1 MRLKTN
7 TKLILVALA
16 VILAVS
22 FIGKITN
29 GFQTDLKDATLRDRN
44 ESNLLTGKY
53 TETGWKDD
61 SYNVGDGY
69 KLTAAK
75 DGTITINGEYTGSSA
90 SATVVL
96 EKVTLSAGT
105 YTLSGAPN
113 GGNQTYLIKAVYGG
127 TETVADFGS
136 TGGTFTLTSSEP
148 VTIQLVLFGDF
159 EFNNV
164 KIRPV
169 LVDGSEAGDF
179 YAK

>member
-16 VILAVS
+16 VIAVVS
-22 FIGKITN
+22 FLGNITD
-29 GFQTDLKDATLRDRN
+29 GFQIHLKDATLRDRN

-53 TETGWKDD
+53 GWKDD
-61 SYNVGDGY
+61 VYNNGDGY
-69 KLTAAK
+69 KLTAGK
-75 DGTITINGEYTGSSA
+75 DGTVTINGEYTGSSA

-105 YTLSGAPN
+105 YTISGAPN
-113 GGNQTYLIKAVYGG
+113 GGNQTYLIRANTGSGSY
-127 TETVADFGS
+127 VADFGAE
-136 TGGTFTLTSSEP
+136 GGTFTLTTSTE
-148 VTIQLVLFGDF
+148 VTIELVLFGDF

-169 LVDGSEAGDF
+169 LVDGSEAGEF

>member
-7 TKLILVALA
+7 TKLIIVALA

-22 FIGKITN
+22 FLGRITD
-29 GFQTDLKDATLRDRN
+29 GFQIDLKDATLRDRN

-53 TETGWKDD
+53 GWKDD
-61 SYNVGDGY
+61 VYNNGDGY

-75 DGTITINGEYTGSSA
+75 DGTVTINGEYTGSASSA
-90 SATVVL
+90 VIPL

-105 YTLSGAPN
+105 YTISGAPN
-113 GGNQTYLIKAVYGG
+113 GGNQTYLIKVVYGES
-127 TETVADFGS
+127 ETVADFGS
-136 TGGTFTLTSSEP
+136 TGGTFTLTSSEE
-148 VTIQLVLFGDF
+148 VTIQLVLYGDF